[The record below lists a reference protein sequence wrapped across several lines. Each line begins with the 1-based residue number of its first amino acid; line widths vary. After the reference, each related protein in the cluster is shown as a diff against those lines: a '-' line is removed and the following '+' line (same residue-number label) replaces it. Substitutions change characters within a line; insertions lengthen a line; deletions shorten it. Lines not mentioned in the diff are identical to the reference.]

1 MAMNP
6 ESSGPPSQR
15 TVVLAFAG
23 AAAAAVALIVVA
35 LLARSGGDAPAPSPT
50 PGVELSGIPQDD
62 RVLGDPAA
70 KVTLIEYADAQC
82 PACRFYAEGMF
93 PGLVDQYVRT
103 GKVAMEYRGF
113 PFLGSDSVEA
123 LRFILAA
130 GLQDR
135 LWQLQEALYRNQG
148 GENSG
153 WVTDELLR
161 KVGGEIQGLDVDK
174 LFVDAEGGGI
184 TQEAEA
190 AEAEGRAAGIP
201 GTPTFVIKTG
211 EAGNDVL
218 IQIASVEDM
227 RAALDD
233 ALEG

>member
-6 ESSGPPSQR
+6 GSSGPPSQR

-35 LLARSGGDAPAPSPT
+35 LFFRSSGEAPPPSPT
-50 PGVELSGIPQDD
+50 PSVELTGIPQDD
-62 RVLGDPAA
+62 RVLGDTAA

-82 PACRFYAEGMF
+82 PACRLYSERMF
-93 PGLVDQYVRT
+93 PGLIDEYVRP
-103 GKVAMEYRGF
+103 GKVAMEYRGY
-113 PFLGSDSVEA
+113 PFLGFDSVKA

-148 GENSG
+148 GENEG

-161 KVGGEIQGLDVDK
+161 EVAGQIQGLEVDK
-174 LFVDAEGGGI
+174 LFVDAESDGV
-184 TQEAEA
+184 TREAEA
-190 AEAEGRAAGIP
+190 AEAEAQAAGIP
-201 GTPTFVIKTG
+201 GTPTFLIRIGGG
-211 EAGNDVL
+211 EPYL
-218 IQIASVEDM
+218 IQIAGIDDM

-233 ALEG
+233 ALDG